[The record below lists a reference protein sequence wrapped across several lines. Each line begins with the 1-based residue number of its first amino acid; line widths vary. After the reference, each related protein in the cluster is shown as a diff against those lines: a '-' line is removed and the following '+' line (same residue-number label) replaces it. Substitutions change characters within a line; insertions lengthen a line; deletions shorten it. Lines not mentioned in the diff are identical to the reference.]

1 MATALVDEQ
10 STEQGAIAEEH
21 RRLVERMA
29 CLMRTSD
36 EPMTIN
42 DLAETAGLSPFYFTR
57 IFRQNA
63 GIPPGEFQA
72 ALRFERAKEMLLT
85 SPASITE
92 ICFEVGYGSLGTF
105 SSRFKNLVGVGPA
118 EFRNLP
124 EVVSGLDFSHE
135 INNSATGTAES
146 RAQIRGELLL
156 PEGMEAS
163 VYIGIFPDRIAASRP
178 VKGMMVPDSREFV
191 LPEIPVGEWRL
202 LAAAVPRSSD
212 PFVQLLPTQHSL
224 TASGGPITVRTGS
237 ERFYRTLE
245 FLPPS
250 PIAPPVLTALPAL
263 LL

>member
-1 MATALVDEQ
+1 MVVALPEEQ
-10 STEQGAIAEEH
+10 VAIADEH
-21 RRLVERMA
+21 RRLVERMTGI
-29 CLMRTSD
+29 MRTSN
-36 EPMTIN
+36 EPMSIS

-57 IFRQNA
+57 IFREYA

-124 EVVSGLDFSHE
+124 ETVSGIDMSSE
-135 INNSATGTAES
+135 VNKSVPGSWAS
-146 RAQIRGELLL
+146 SAQIRGEMIL
-156 PEGMEAS
+156 PQGISAS
-163 VYIGIFPDRIAASRP
+163 IYVGIYPDRIAASRP
-178 VKGMMVPDSREFV
+178 VAGVMVPDARAFV
-191 LPEIPVGEWRL
+191 LPNVPIGSWRL
-202 LAAAVPRSSD
+202 MAAAIPRSED
-212 PFVQLLPTQHSL
+212 PLVQLLPSQHAL
-224 TASGGPITVRTGS
+224 LATGGPITVRTGS

-245 FLPPS
+245 FRS
-250 PIAPPVLTALPAL
+250 PCPMSPPVLTALPAL

>member
-57 IFRQNA
+57 IFRQYA

-72 ALRFERAKEMLLT
+72 ALRFERAKELLLT

-105 SSRFKNLVGVGPA
+105 SARFKNLVGVGPA
-118 EFRNLP
+118 EFRQLPHVVADMDIREEILRRPMDETPGTAVVEGEVILP
-124 EVVSGLDFSHE
+124 EPGARS
-135 INNSATGTAES
+135 I
-146 RAQIRGELLL
+146 
-156 PEGMEAS
+156 
-163 VYIGIFPDRIAASRP
+163 YIGVFPDYIASSRP
-178 VKGMMVPDSREFV
+178 VVGVSLSEPGHFRLSGIPKGN
-191 LPEIPVGEWRL
+191 WRIL
-202 LAAAVPRSSD
+202 SAAVPYEND
-212 PFVQLLPTQHSL
+212 P
-224 TASGGPITVRTGS
+224 
-237 ERFYRTLE
+237 
-245 FLPPS
+245 
-250 PIAPPVLTALPAL
+250 
-263 LL
+263 